1 MAYVSSVTVS
11 RDLASPKE
19 SARRR
24 SLWRRLF
31 AAMVE
36 ARRAQAERE
45 IAVYLERIGGKF
57 TDDIEREIEQRFL
70 FDSRR

>member
-11 RDLASPKE
+11 RELAPPKI
-19 SARRR
+19 SAPRR

-31 AAMVE
+31 EAMAE

-45 IAVYLERIGGKF
+45 IAIYLERIGGKF
-57 TDDIEREIEQRFL
+57 TDDAEREIEQRFL

>member
-11 RDLASPKE
+11 RELAPPKV
-19 SARRR
+19 SAPRR

-31 AAMVE
+31 EAMVE

-45 IAVYLERIGGKF
+45 IAIYVERIGGKF
-57 TDDIEREIEQRFL
+57 TDSAEREIEHRFL
-70 FDSRR
+70 SDSHR